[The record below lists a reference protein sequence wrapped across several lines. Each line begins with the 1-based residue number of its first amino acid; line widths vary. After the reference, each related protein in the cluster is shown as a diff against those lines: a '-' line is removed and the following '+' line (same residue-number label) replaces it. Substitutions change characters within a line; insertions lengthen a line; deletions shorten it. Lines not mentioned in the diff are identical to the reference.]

1 MKNKI
6 IQGQVIPINQSN
18 IDTDVIIP
26 KQYLKS
32 IGKTGFGKFLFD
44 SWRYDEPGNLET
56 KKNRKLNN
64 SFILNKE
71 PYSSGKILIVNDN
84 FGCGSSREHAVWALK
99 DFGIEAIISTSFAE
113 IFSSNSF
120 KNQLLLVTIKKNQL
134 DSLFKQIP
142 DTGIYSLTI
151 DVLNQTISTPEN
163 ISINFLLDKSN
174 KDRVIYEHDD
184 IELTLK
190 NREKIKAFEEKT
202 KKLKPWLFDNEKGK
216 K

>member
-56 KKNRKLNN
+56 QKNRKLNN

-71 PYSSGKILIVNDN
+71 PYLSLI
-84 FGCGSSREHAVWALK
+84 H
-99 DFGIEAIISTSFAE
+99 I
-113 IFSSNSF
+113 
-120 KNQLLLVTIKKNQL
+120 
-134 DSLFKQIP
+134 
-142 DTGIYSLTI
+142 
-151 DVLNQTISTPEN
+151 
-163 ISINFLLDKSN
+163 
-174 KDRVIYEHDD
+174 
-184 IELTLK
+184 
-190 NREKIKAFEEKT
+190 
-202 KKLKPWLFDNEKGK
+202 
-216 K
+216 

>member
-1 MKNKI
+1 M
-6 IQGQVIPINQSN
+6 
-18 IDTDVIIP
+18 
-26 KQYLKS
+26 KS
-32 IGKTGFGKFLFD
+32 IVLVSAFLAVLVWMKP
-44 SWRYDEPGNLET
+44 SGLVYAHGVGERYDLPIPLDYY
-56 KKNRKLNN
+56 
-64 SFILNKE
+64 FW
-71 PYSSGKILIVNDN
+71 
-84 FGCGSSREHAVWALK
+84 GSAA
-99 DFGIEAIISTSFAE
+99 AIQLSFAVIGAFVKAMPE
-113 IFSSNSF
+113 QVPYWRWNLLGAKWAAWLFSSNSF

-163 ISINFLLDKSN
+163 ISINFLIDKSN